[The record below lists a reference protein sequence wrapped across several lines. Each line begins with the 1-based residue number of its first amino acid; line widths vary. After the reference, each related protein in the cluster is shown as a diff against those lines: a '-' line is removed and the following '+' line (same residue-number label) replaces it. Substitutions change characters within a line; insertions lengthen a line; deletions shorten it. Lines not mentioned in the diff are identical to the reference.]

1 MTPDFS
7 SAVYRRSRRAYV
19 LQCMF
24 EYLIA
29 LLVADAFLAKLL
41 SALEIDDATV
51 GIISSFITL
60 AFTVQI
66 LSVLLCRRRM
76 NSKKIS
82 TVLNCV
88 GHLLF
93 IFLYLTPFLPFR
105 GTGVKLIVM
114 GIILASYAMRYLVAT
129 IVFRWANSFVD
140 PNCRADFSAKKEII
154 SLLCGMAFTASVG
167 YIFGR
172 FESAGKMETGFLVI
186 AILVLVLNVAN
197 FICFL
202 CIGKEEVP
210 EDREV
215 CGMREVLRETL
226 GNRNFR
232 SVIYMTVLWEMGRYF
247 TVGFV
252 GIYKTKDLAIS
263 LFVIQIVNICG
274 DAMRAILSRPF
285 GKLSDKTSFA
295 HGIEIALGIAA
306 AAFLCLMFTSPSTW
320 FLIIPYTVLYAVCL
334 AGVNANSFNISYSY
348 VRSDCIAEAMAI
360 KNCIGGLCGFGASLL
375 GSRILA
381 YIQDNG
387 NRFLGIEVRGQQVL
401 AVCSLIFIAAAFL
414 VTHFVIGRQKALKQ

>member
-202 CIGKEEVP
+202 CIGKEEIP

-215 CGMREVLRETL
+215 CGTRCFT
-226 GNRNFR
+226 R
-232 SVIYMTVLWEMGRYF
+232 SVWQASARTLSTFRTVTFARTALLRRWR
-247 TVGFV
+247 
-252 GIYKTKDLAIS
+252 
-263 LFVIQIVNICG
+263 
-274 DAMRAILSRPF
+274 SRTA
-285 GKLSDKTSFA
+285 S
-295 HGIEIALGIAA
+295 AA
-306 AAFLCLMFTSPSTW
+306 YAVSVRPCSAVAFLPTYRATA
-320 FLIIPYTVLYAVCL
+320 TVFSASRFAV
-334 AGVNANSFNISYSY
+334 S
-348 VRSDCIAEAMAI
+348 RSW
-360 KNCIGGLCGFGASLL
+360 
-375 GSRILA
+375 
-381 YIQDNG
+381 
-387 NRFLGIEVRGQQVL
+387 RFAR
-401 AVCSLIFIAAAFL
+401 
-414 VTHFVIGRQKALKQ
+414 

>member
-93 IFLYLTPFLPFR
+93 IFLYLTPFL
-105 GTGVKLIVM
+105 IVM

-172 FESAGKMETGFLVI
+172 FESAGKMKTGFLVI

-202 CIGKEEVP
+202 CIGKEEIP

-215 CGMREVLRETL
+215 CGMREV
-226 GNRNFR
+226 
-232 SVIYMTVLWEMGRYF
+232 
-247 TVGFV
+247 
-252 GIYKTKDLAIS
+252 
-263 LFVIQIVNICG
+263 
-274 DAMRAILSRPF
+274 
-285 GKLSDKTSFA
+285 
-295 HGIEIALGIAA
+295 
-306 AAFLCLMFTSPSTW
+306 
-320 FLIIPYTVLYAVCL
+320 
-334 AGVNANSFNISYSY
+334 
-348 VRSDCIAEAMAI
+348 
-360 KNCIGGLCGFGASLL
+360 
-375 GSRILA
+375 
-381 YIQDNG
+381 
-387 NRFLGIEVRGQQVL
+387 
-401 AVCSLIFIAAAFL
+401 
-414 VTHFVIGRQKALKQ
+414 